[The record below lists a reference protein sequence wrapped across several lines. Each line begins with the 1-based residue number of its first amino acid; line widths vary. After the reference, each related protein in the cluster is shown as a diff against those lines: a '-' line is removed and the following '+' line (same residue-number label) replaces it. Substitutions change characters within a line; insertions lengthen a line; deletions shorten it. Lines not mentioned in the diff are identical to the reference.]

1 MAKEKTRSQKRRETL
16 KEEFWPGEKTWF
28 ADNETGWFAA
38 PRYLPLILSLLASKR
53 LSGNQDPSR
62 VYLELFS
69 RHFDSGLVEMSD
81 EREHAF
87 AAGYEGPRAVRTW
100 QERMRILEARGFIK
114 TKAAGN
120 HRYKY
125 VLLIHPKAVARALH
139 GTKLVDEA
147 WWTTYRAR
155 LAELNESD
163 TEFAGRSDDAERR
176 RKRGNAK
183 GRRSGGHP

>member
-1 MAKEKTRSQKRRETL
+1 MPKEKTRAQKRRETL
-16 KEEFWPGEKTWF
+16 RNEFWPDAKTWF

-38 PRYLPLILSLLASKR
+38 PRYLPLVLSLLASKK

-62 VYLELFS
+62 VYMELFS

-100 QERMRILEARGFIK
+100 QERMRILEEHGFIK
-114 TKAAGN
+114 TKTAGN
-120 HRYKY
+120 QRYKY
-125 VLLIHPKAVARALH
+125 VVLIHPKAVVRSLH
-139 GTKLVDEA
+139 TAKLIDEE

-155 LAELNESD
+155 LAELSE
-163 TEFAGRSDDAERR
+163 DDAEFASSSEQAAKR
-176 RKRGNAK
+176 RKRAGA
-183 GRRSGGHP
+183 